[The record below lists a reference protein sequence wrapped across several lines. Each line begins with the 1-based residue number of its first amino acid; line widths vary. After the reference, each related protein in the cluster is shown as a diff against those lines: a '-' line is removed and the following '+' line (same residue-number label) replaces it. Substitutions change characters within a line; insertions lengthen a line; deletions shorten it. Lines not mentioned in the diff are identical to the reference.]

1 MSKQKANDTV
11 SGLKRDSKIIMSEL
25 DRWVESLGNGKYNPA
40 DFKPLGALALYPDY
54 SIQQVRSEINGLVDE
69 IISRGLSGTILEIG
83 LGHYGSTHF
92 LWRLLFER
100 VITIEKAPERC
111 RAFACNYSKFYN
123 GVWPTE
129 NDHSSFVF
137 GPSSDANVVRKTY
150 NAVRPQIDML
160 FIDGDHSYQ
169 GILCDW
175 LLYHNLVRKGGI
187 VAFHDCATDTPEQSE
202 VPGFLEKLEKG
213 NIDGNKYQLHRIVHS
228 KHLGI
233 AFYEY
238 I

>member
-1 MSKQKANDTV
+1 MSKQKANDTI
-11 SGLKRDSKIIMSEL
+11 SGLKRDTKIIMSEL

-69 IISRGLSGTILEIG
+69 IIHRGLSGTILEIG

-111 RAFACNYSKFYN
+111 RAFACNYSKFYK

-129 NDHSSFVF
+129 NDHS
-137 GPSSDANVVRKTY
+137 
-150 NAVRPQIDML
+150 
-160 FIDGDHSYQ
+160 YQ
-169 GILCDW
+169 AILCDW

-187 VAFHDCATDTPEQSE
+187 VAFHDCATDNLKQSE
-202 VPGFLEKLEKG
+202 VPDFIEKLEKG
-213 NIDGNKYQLHRIVHS
+213 NIDGKKYQLHRIVHS

-233 AFYEY
+233 AFYECT
-238 I
+238 